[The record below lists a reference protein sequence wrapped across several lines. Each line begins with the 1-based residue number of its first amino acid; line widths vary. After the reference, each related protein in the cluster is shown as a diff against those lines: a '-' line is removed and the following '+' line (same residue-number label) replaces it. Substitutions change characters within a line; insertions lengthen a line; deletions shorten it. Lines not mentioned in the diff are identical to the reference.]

1 MTIIPEDLAINKPDK
16 TLLNKMNK
24 TNLKE
29 KVLYK
34 IDTDF
39 HSISVV
45 ENKFGRFIKYKDTY
59 QAGYIEHEFYKGNL
73 PYINYFLIPYLVNPN
88 IKTILFIGLGSGII
102 LKQYQT
108 LFKKLKKIDIVDI
121 EEYIFP
127 VAEKYFD
134 FKLSD
139 KMNFYLQDALIYLKN
154 SKQKYDLIVV
164 DIADNEGI
172 DERFTTN
179 EYFSSIKNHLTK
191 NGIFV
196 SNMPSSRDVF
206 NKKNKFILDLIK
218 KHKDIFT
225 DTKLYNGK
233 TSNEIFYK
241 VFFNIDKEVLD
252 ITNLIIISSNKEIKF
267 KQNIK
272 DIENLNVNITKYL
285 EDSI

>member
-24 TNLKE
+24 TDLKE

-59 QAGYIEHEFYKGNL
+59 QAGYIENEFYKGNL

-267 KQNIK
+267 KQNVK